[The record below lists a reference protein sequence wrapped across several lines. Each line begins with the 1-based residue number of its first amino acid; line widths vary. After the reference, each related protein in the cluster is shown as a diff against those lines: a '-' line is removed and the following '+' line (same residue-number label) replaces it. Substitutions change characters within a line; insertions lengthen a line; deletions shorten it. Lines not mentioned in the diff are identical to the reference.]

1 MRGSILVAAVAV
13 AFSTGAIAADD
24 AAQPAPAKST
34 ALTLS
39 DAELDQI
46 TAGGVVGVII
56 FNPGAGAVE
65 RLEGSPIVCVNCQAL
80 PDQLRVLGTGGLVVN
95 PGNPNG
101 RLLGNWRGAFP
112 L

>member
-1 MRGSILVAAVAV
+1 MRGSILLAAVAM

-46 TAGGVVGVII
+46 TAGEFGVVI
-56 FNPGAGAVE
+56 FNPGKGVVD
-65 RLEGSPIVCVNCQAL
+65 RLASSPSVCVNCVAL
-80 PDQLRVLGTGGLVVN
+80 PGELLELGAGGLVVN
-95 PGNPNG
+95 HGNPTG
-101 RLLGNWRGAFP
+101 RFIGGWRGFN